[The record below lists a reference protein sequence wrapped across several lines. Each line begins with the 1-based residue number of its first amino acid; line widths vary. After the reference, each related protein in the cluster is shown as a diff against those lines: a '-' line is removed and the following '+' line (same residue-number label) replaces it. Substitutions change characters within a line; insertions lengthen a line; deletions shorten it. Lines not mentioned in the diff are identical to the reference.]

1 MISYRKRDTVRD
13 IVSRTQLT
21 LFKVTATQY
30 VPVHVKHCKMMY
42 RKVAGK
48 DNYHNSI
55 VITHNNQ

>member
-1 MISYRKRDTVRD
+1 MVVMVSYRKGDTIRDSV
-13 IVSRTQLT
+13 LCPEH
-21 LFKVTATQY
+21 KVTATQY